1 MAKAT
6 KEQLLTVLEDIRSLG
21 YDLGDADDKS
31 ALYNFIV
38 QNGSSYTLDSGLV
51 IESIS
56 IKYLFWLYNNQ
67 TTATRLSPKA

>member
-1 MAKAT
+1 MAQAT

-21 YDLGDADDKS
+21 YDISNADDKS

-56 IKYLFWLYNNQ
+56 IKYLFWLFNNQ
-67 TTATRLSPKA
+67 STSTRLSPKA